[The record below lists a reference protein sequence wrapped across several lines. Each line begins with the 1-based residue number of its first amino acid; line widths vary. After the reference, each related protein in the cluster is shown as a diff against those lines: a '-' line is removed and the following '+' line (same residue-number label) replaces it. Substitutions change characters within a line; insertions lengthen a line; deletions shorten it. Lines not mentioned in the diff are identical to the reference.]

1 MARVSQAQ
9 EARVHWRSMRK
20 RPRQEV
26 EKQRG
31 GWNLEVDARGAW
43 RPSDWT
49 DPLAILPG
57 RLVYGLELGPFRPF
71 NFPRPASAANLPFR
85 SLTPP
90 PRPRD
95 RIPEHCST
103 RLVLLFPFEYCRGS
117 GAPAIRSFSSSFRVS
132 RGINPSG
139 ARVSADSRV
148 LASQPGLPSGQVCWL
163 CLPLTP
169 EEEKGRE

>member
-1 MARVSQAQ
+1 
-9 EARVHWRSMRK
+9 MRK

-26 EKQRG
+26 EKQCG
-31 GWNLEVDARGAW
+31 GWNLEVDARGAG

-95 RIPEHCST
+95 RIQYYVGT
-103 RLVLLFPFEYCRGS
+103 L
-117 GAPAIRSFSSSFRVS
+117 
-132 RGINPSG
+132 
-139 ARVSADSRV
+139 
-148 LASQPGLPSGQVCWL
+148 
-163 CLPLTP
+163 
-169 EEEKGRE
+169 

>member
-57 RLVYGLELGPFRPF
+57 RLVYGLELGPFCPF

-90 PRPRD
+90 PPPRD

-103 RLVLLFPFEYCRGS
+103 NSFYCS
-117 GAPAIRSFSSSFRVS
+117 DLSTAEHPVPPRSDPSSPPPVCRAASTR
-132 RGINPSG
+132 
-139 ARVSADSRV
+139 RV
-148 LASQPGLPSGQVCWL
+148 LESLRILA
-163 CLPLTP
+163 CLRVNLDFPP
-169 EEEKGRE
+169 VRFAGSACR